1 MCSRKVLM
9 QILGREVADEAGGLA
24 IGSAKVTIPVLGLT
38 EIISRLQKEASAA
51 KFKNFRSMYSSIVGA
66 ITTDVAAM
74 VIPLDDH
81 MVHRGHSVF
90 DTSILVNGYLYELDA
105 HLDRFLSSAT
115 KAKITPPFDRATI
128 REILLQTVSAGKC
141 QHGILRFWMSVGRG
155 NFELSAKNCLESS
168 LFACLV
174 EENFIDDEPLD
185 GLKVITSTVPIKHKD
200 FATIKSTNYLLNAL
214 VVMEA
219 EEKGANVGIW
229 LDEDGNIAEG
239 QNMNVGFLTNEGE
252 LLLPPFD
259 RILSG
264 CTAKRVLELVPQ
276 LIKENAIPG
285 LKSVKQTKISLSEA
299 KIAAEMMIII
309 SGEMIMPVVEWDG
322 KPVGN
327 GNPGRVSVALRK
339 CMRQDM
345 LVTPS
350 AVLTLVPSPKPV

>member
-1 MCSRKVLM
+1 M
-9 QILGREVADEAGGLA
+9 
-24 IGSAKVTIPVLGLT
+24 
-38 EIISRLQKEASAA
+38 
-51 KFKNFRSMYSSIVGA
+51 
-66 ITTDVAAM
+66 
-74 VIPLDDH
+74 
-81 MVHRGHSVF
+81 
-90 DTSILVNGYLYELDA
+90 
-105 HLDRFLSSAT
+105 
-115 KAKITPPFDRATI
+115 
-128 REILLQTVSAGKC
+128 
-141 QHGILRFWMSVGRG
+141 
-155 NFELSAKNCLESS
+155 
-168 LFACLV
+168 
-174 EENFIDDEPLD
+174 
-185 GLKVITSTVPIKHKD
+185 PIKHKD

-327 GNPGRVSVALRK
+327 GKFVSATIVWSYRSSCPEIFEDLKFVLVCPAFPKMSQLR
-339 CMRQDM
+339 
-345 LVTPS
+345 LFVTS
-350 AVLTLVPSPKPV
+350 TRH